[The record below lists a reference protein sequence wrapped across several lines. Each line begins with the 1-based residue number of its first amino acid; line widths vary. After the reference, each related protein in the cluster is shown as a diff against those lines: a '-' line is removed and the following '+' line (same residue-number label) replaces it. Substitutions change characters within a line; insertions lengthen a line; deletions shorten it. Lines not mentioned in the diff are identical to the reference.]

1 MRNVIKIGAALVTAA
16 IFFAGCGDPLVPLT
30 EEEESIVVNYSAGTL
45 AKHNSYQQE
54 GMTAI
59 YPEEEEE
66 PEETEEP
73 QEKESSED
81 TKGQEEDKKD
91 KDKTQEKGEEPE
103 NKSEDASAKEETK
116 QLTLTEAL
124 SVPGIEFS
132 YHDYST
138 AVNYKQGEA
147 FSMDASAGNILL
159 MLNVNMTNTGSK
171 AAECDLLS
179 KQPQFTLSLNG
190 EAGVPN
196 QMTMLTND
204 LCTYKGTMDPGQTE
218 AMILMFEVPEKAA
231 ENISSLQLS
240 VQLDGKDNEIILK

>member
-1 MRNVIKIGAALVTAA
+1 MRNVVKMGAVLVAA
-16 IFFAGCGDPLVPLT
+16 AMLFTGCGDPLVPLT

-66 PEETEEP
+66 LEDTEESQETEEP
-73 QEKESSED
+73 DD

-91 KDKTQEKGEEPE
+91 KPQETEDKPE
-103 NKSEDASAKEETK
+103 DKSEDALTQEETK

-138 AVNYKQGEA
+138 ALNYKQGEA
-147 FSMDASAGNILL
+147 LSMDASAGNVLL

-179 KQPQFTLSLNG
+179 KQPTFTLSLNG

-218 AMILMFEVPEKAA
+218 AMILMFEVPEKTA

-240 VQLDGKDNEIILK
+240 VKLAGKDNEIILK

>member
-1 MRNVIKIGAALVTAA
+1 MRNVIKIGAALVTATM
-16 IFFAGCGDPLVPLT
+16 FFAGCGDPLVPLT

-54 GMTAI
+54 GLTAI
-59 YPEEEEE
+59 YPEDEEEA
-66 PEETEEP
+66 EETEEP
-73 QEKESSED
+73 QEKEDSDD

-91 KDKTQEKGEEPE
+91 KPQEKEKEPG
-103 NKSEDASAKEETK
+103 NKSEDASAEEETK

-147 FSMDASAGNILL
+147 FSMDASAGNVLL

-190 EAGVPN
+190 EAGIPN

-240 VQLDGKDNEIILK
+240 VKLGGRDNKIILK